1 MIHVLIIKS
10 LPYIGLCCSLN
21 FKLYIET
28 TFCLILLLAVL
39 KKIAI
44 LVAFLFF
51 TRVPFFSQTSPFLGT
66 IVWLAVRSPQVSHS
80 RLEVK
85 AAPWREYWWPSRRTH
100 PQCHIMKIFAIIV
113 IVGSAISTS
122 EVVKNY
128 PRLSQLPDLA
138 LLMVIYHHYLWSS
151 LKLHPQ
157 NSTSMRMTTRWPT
170 NETQARKLSTS
181 P

>member
-1 MIHVLIIKS
+1 MLHVLLKPF
-10 LPYIGLCCSLN
+10 PYIGLCCSQD

-28 TFCLILLLAVL
+28 GLEKNT
-39 KKIAI
+39 I

-51 TRVPFFSQTSPFLGT
+51 TSAPYFGQTSPFLGT
-66 IVWLAVRSPQVSHS
+66 IVWLAVRSPQVSPS

-85 AAPWREYWWPSRRTH
+85 AALWREYWWPSRGTH
-100 PQCHIMKIFAIIV
+100 GVTIMKIFAIIV
-113 IVGSAISTS
+113 IVVPAISTS

-128 PRLSQLPDLA
+128 QRLSQLPDLA
-138 LLMVIYHHYLWSS
+138 WLIVIYHHYLWSS

-157 NSTSMRMTTRWPT
+157 NSTSIRMTTRWQT